1 MNTTQKKQWGIYAP
15 VQWYA
20 SLIMICTAFLD
31 TSTSA
36 LGMTL
41 FGTLSPAVIEQKIL
55 DTKSKLFAA
64 SLRADRSTI
73 TEAEKEFI
81 AVQGMGTPEQRAL
94 AWYYIGYARLSVS
107 NLCIEN
113 EKELNINRA
122 IAALEQC
129 VHINKE
135 FADGFALLSAAYG
148 QKAGLGLFSAMQ
160 FGLKSN
166 SMMDK
171 ALALAPE
178 NPRVQLLYG
187 VATYYKPSIVGGSK
201 KKGAEILRKANQ
213 LFMSQA
219 PAINEPSPLPTWGLA
234 DSFAWLGVVAI
245 DAGDKPRAKH
255 YLDRALTIAPNY
267 AWVKTELYAKL

>member
-1 MNTTQKKQWGIYAP
+1 MRQWGKYIFT
-15 VQWYA
+15 QW
-20 SLIMICTAFLD
+20 CV
-31 TSTSA
+31 
-36 LGMTL
+36 
-41 FGTLSPAVIEQKIL
+41 PAVIVCVVFVLGSMYNSTIMYATAGNREMMAVEQKIL

-64 SLRADRSTI
+64 SLRADRSAI
-73 TEAEKEFI
+73 TEAEKEFVMVQAI
-81 AVQGMGTPEQRAL
+81 ASAEQRAL
-94 AWYYIGYARLSVS
+94 TWYYIGYARLSVS
-107 NLCIEN
+107 NLCIED

-178 NPRVQLLYG
+178 NPRVQMLYG
-187 VATYYKPSIVGGSK
+187 VATYYKPGIVGGSK
-201 KKGAEILRKANQ
+201 KKGIEILRKANQ
-213 LFMSQA
+213 LFVAQA
-219 PAINEPSPLPTWGLA
+219 SAINEQSLLPTWGMA
-234 DSFAWLGVVAI
+234 DSFAWLGVVAM

-267 AWVKTELYAKL
+267 TWVKTELYAKLSS